1 MATTEFPKPR
11 LVLSKCLELEACRY
25 NGVTIRAPLVTRLER
40 HVELLPVCPEVEIG
54 LGVPRDP
61 VRLVRMGGPEEA
73 PHPPQMVQPSTG
85 RDLTEAMTSFSDRFL
100 GEVGEVDGFLLK
112 SRSPSCGIKDTKVF
126 TPASGE
132 HKGMPVDK
140 GSGLFARAV
149 LERFGDAAVEDEG
162 RLTNFRIRHHFL
174 IKVFTLA
181 RLRAVR
187 DGGRMAE
194 LVRFHA
200 DHKHLLMA
208 YHQTAMRV
216 MGRIVANPEKR
227 PFQEV
232 FAEYRGQMVRAIA
245 RPARY
250 TAHVNVLMHGMGY
263 FKGSLSSAEKEHFL
277 HALEEYRA
285 ARLPLSALLL
295 TLQSW
300 IARFGEDYLAR
311 QIYFEPYPRE
321 LLDLSDSGADSR
333 GSSPL

>member
-61 VRLVRMGGPEEA
+61 VRLVRMGEPEEA
-73 PHPPQMVQPSTG
+73 PRMVQPSTG

-132 HKGMPVDK
+132 QKGMPVDK

-208 YHQTAMRV
+208 YHQTAMRI

-232 FAEYRGQMVRAIA
+232 FTEYRGQMVRAIA

>member
-1 MATTEFPKPR
+1 MATPFPKPR

-25 NGVTIRAPLVTRLER
+25 NGVAIRTPLVTRLAP
-40 HVELLPVCPEVEIG
+40 HVELVPVCPEVEIG

-61 VRLVRMGGPEEA
+61 VRLVRLSGSGGAPDEA
-73 PHPPQMVQPSTG
+73 PHMVQPSTG
-85 RDLTEAMTSFSDRFL
+85 KDLTEAMTSFSDRFL
-100 GEVGEVDGFLLK
+100 GAAGEVEGFLLK

-140 GSGLFARAV
+140 GAGLFARAV
-149 LERFGDAAVEDEG
+149 LDRFPDAAIEDEG

-174 IKVFTLA
+174 VKLFTLA

-187 DGGRMAE
+187 ESGRMAE

-200 DHKHLLMA
+200 EHKHLFMA
-208 YHQTAMRV
+208 YHQTAMRG
-216 MGRIVANPEKR
+216 MGRLVANPDKR
-227 PFQEV
+227 PV
-232 FAEYRGQMVRAIA
+232 DAVLAEYRDLLVRALA

-250 TAHVNVLMHGMGY
+250 TAHVNVLMHAMGY
-263 FKGSLSSAEKEHFL
+263 FKGSLSSAEKDHFL
-277 HALEEYRA
+277 QALQEYRA

-300 IARFGEDYLAR
+300 IARFGEDYLER
-311 QIYFEPYPRE
+311 QIYFEPYPRD
-321 LLDLSDSGADSR
+321 LLDLSDSGSDGR
-333 GSSPL
+333 GASPL